1 MSEWIELTT
10 KVLDTDAIRKAVER
24 PEAGAVAVFIGNVR
38 NEHAGLPVLR
48 LEYSAQ
54 EKLAMK
60 TLEQLRTDA
69 LKKFDVT
76 AVKIAHRLGT
86 LEIGEA
92 SVVIAVSSGHRGAAF
107 VACRYLIDTLKTNVP
122 IWKKEYYSDGRPAVW
137 VGPDGKP
144 LN

>member
-1 MSEWIELTT
+1 MSEWIELTRNP
-10 KVLDTDAIRKAVER
+10 LDTDAIRRAVEL
-24 PEAGAVAVFIGNVR
+24 PEAGAVNVFVGNVR

-54 EKLAMK
+54 EALALK
-60 TLEQLRTDA
+60 TMEQLRLA
-69 LKKFDVT
+69 AIQKFGVC

-86 LEIGEA
+86 LQIGEA
-92 SVVIAVSSGHRGAAF
+92 SVVIAVSAGHRGAAF
-107 VACRYLIDTLKTNVP
+107 DACRYLIDTLKTDVP